1 MERFVIGHYV
11 RAEPLPNETDHAVQ
25 VAGGSIT
32 VRIYVPANPNRGPL
46 PCHVYF
52 HGGGFWLGTLEH
64 FDTLCRSLAREAGC
78 IVAAVGYRLAPENRF
93 PTAVED
99 GYAALLWV
107 SAMAVQLGIDPT
119 RLSVGGVSAGG
130 NIETVVAMMARDRKG
145 PSLLLQV
152 LEVPVLD
159 LVNHNPLRV
168 PEEGVELSSGKDLY
182 CTHYLADASH
192 AALSYVSPLLAEDL
206 TGLPPALIMCAEYDP
221 LAAEGAA
228 YARRLAEAGVAVVH
242 KCWPGQFHGAQPM
255 AALIPDE
262 AAAYQ
267 TLIASALRAAFK
279 I

>member
-1 MERFVIGHYV
+1 MERFVIGHYA
-11 RAEPLPNETDHAVQ
+11 RAEPLAHEADHAIQ

-32 VRIYVPANPNRGPL
+32 VRIYPPANPDRGPL

-64 FDTLCRSLAREAGC
+64 FDSLCRSLATEAGC
-78 IVAAVGYRLAPENRF
+78 IVASVGYRLAPENRF
-93 PTAVED
+93 PAAAED
-99 GYAALLWV
+99 GYAALSWI
-107 SAMAVQLGIDPT
+107 SEMAVQLGVDPA

-130 NIETVVAMMARDRKG
+130 NLATVVAMMARDRNG
-145 PSLLLQV
+145 PSLVLQV

-168 PEEGVELSSGKDLY
+168 PEEGMELSSGKDLY
-182 CTHYLADASH
+182 CAHYLTDASQ
-192 AALSYVSPLLAEDL
+192 AALPYVSPLLAEDL

-228 YARRLAEAGVAVVH
+228 YARRLAEAGVTVVH

-255 AALIPDE
+255 AALIPVE

-267 TLIASALRAAFK
+267 AMIASALRAAFK
-279 I
+279 T